1 MYIIYDDFY
10 LKHDTSPGHPENSG
24 RLSSIMETLGN
35 FEYRK
40 NLKFKSPFEADNEI
54 LNLVHDSKYIKNI
67 EKLSAQGGFHQ
78 IDPDTVVSEDTF
90 RSAKLASGGCLK
102 GIDLLFS
109 ERDHA
114 FFALVRP
121 PGHQDR

>member
-10 LKHDTSPGHPENSG
+10 LKHDTGPGHPENSG
-24 RLSSIMETLGN
+24 RLTSIIKALGN
-35 FEYRK
+35 FEYEK
-40 NLKFKSPFEADNEI
+40 NLKFESPFEASNEM

-67 EKLSAQGGFHQ
+67 GKLSAQGGFHQ
-78 IDPDTVVSEDTF
+78 IDPDTIVSEDTF

-109 ERDHA
+109 ERDPI
-114 FFALVRP
+114 FLP
-121 PGHQDR
+121 L